1 MGTAAAPITEDLR
14 PILEEV
20 RKELLDFGMR
30 NPLLNYRLLKARG
43 TESVPANA
51 SSIFRQLVVENQ
63 EFEFF
68 SAHQMPRREQ
78 LLLADGEAD
87 SPSTEASWRQLP
99 PEQQALWDS
108 DNVPEGTFAA
118 IHSEKGL
125 ESRLLATYY
134 SARSS
139 LQEQGINTLFIA
151 LGMLSWSEPAASED
165 IHRAP
170 LLLVPVELSRES
182 SSEGFRLRYSGDD
195 VSPNV
200 CLIEFL
206 KRFGIAFDSAN
217 QSEEFDV
224 EHYFDRFADAISA
237 NPTWSI
243 DRHSVV
249 LGFFSFSKFLMYRDL
264 DPSTW
269 PEHGALLKHGLLS
282 KLLGQGS
289 FAGDGSSLN
298 ETSYLDE
305 HLSSSKCFQVVDA
318 DSSQTLALLDV
329 ANGKSMVIQGPPG
342 TGKSQTII
350 NIIAEAVA
358 NNKKVLF
365 VSEKQAALR
374 VVKDRLD
381 KIGLGNPCLELH
393 SNKAKKKEVIDE
405 LKRTAGLDLFVTRP
419 RPADQEALSTSRHE
433 LNEYCRAVNEPIGA
447 SRERPIDLFGLILP
461 AIARLS
467 TVDKPLLDLPASLK
481 WDEVETQRRRNLV
494 KSLQDRLDAT
504 GIPKNHPYWGSN
516 IRVVLPVTRDRLRHY
531 CKQAAVAV
539 AALKQSGYSLAGI
552 LEANQPTSP
561 EDISSLC
568 HVAKRLIDL
577 TPLRALDIQSD
588 LWVKEQAVILKAI
601 EAGRRLSSI
610 RAQWTSHLRTDAW
623 SVDTCALRSELQT
636 LGVKWWRFVS
646 PKWKSTVQ
654 QVKSLLA
661 APSSRSIAEYLE
673 ITNAIQEASA
683 AENILAEYTAVLIEA
698 YGQYWR
704 GKSSDWDLLQGQL
717 ESILAIK
724 RDIASGLLQAWCS
737 GFLAGAPDHIAVKTD
752 TRSTE
757 AALSHLDSSR
767 KEVIEL
773 LKFSSEDLGI
783 AGLTRPNRSLISIE
797 ESWLSLA
804 NDASSLD
811 ALVAYLLVRE
821 ECRNEGL
828 EAVTDLADEW
838 ESASA
843 CLLDV
848 FDYARTSCLLD
859 YAFER
864 FPALVD
870 FDQETH
876 SATVDRFR
884 RLDDKP
890 LSWAR
895 AAVLSAHQEGTP
907 QSNSNNGQL
916 GYLRKM
922 FERQTKFPAIRE
934 LMSNAGLAIQAL
946 KPVFMMSPL
955 SVANFL
961 PPCAVN
967 FDLVIFDEASQV
979 RPADA
984 LGAIVRGSQAV
995 VVGDSKQLPPS
1006 NFFDSLIAADG
1017 DGDGDGIA
1025 TTDIESIL
1033 GLFCSRS
1040 AHQRMLRWHYRSK
1053 HESLIQ
1059 CSNHL
1064 FYENKLVVF
1073 PSPEER
1079 NENLGLVYNKIAN
1092 APYERAHTRT
1102 NPTEARIIAEA
1113 VMMHAAEQLKRD
1125 PKERLTLGVA
1135 AFSVAQRD
1143 AILDQLEIARR
1154 AHPGLEEFFATPPH
1168 EPFFVKNLENIQ
1180 GDERDVIFISVGYGR
1195 TAEGYL
1201 AMSFGPV
1208 NRDGGERRLNV
1219 LFTRAR
1225 MRCEVFTTLS
1235 SDDIELG
1242 PTAGSGLRALKHF
1255 LQYAEHGRLGV
1266 ATPSGRE
1273 PDSPFEEQVIAALV
1287 GLGYEVHPQVGC
1299 AGFFIDMAVVDPNK
1313 PGRYLIGIEC
1323 DGAAYH
1329 SARSARDRDRLR
1341 GYVLKGL
1348 GWNLHR
1354 IWSTAW
1360 FKSRDREVELLKAAI
1375 QSAQQAP
1382 LDTSRSREIEHEP
1395 TDLEPISESI
1405 PVAAEKN
1412 QKSSSAMVRPY
1423 EFCQLDISLTSNDLR
1438 LVPTIQLVEW
1448 ITQVVAVESPV
1459 HWIEAGRRIADS
1471 LGVQRIGNRIQE
1483 ALIRACQSGSRSK
1496 KFVYKDDFLFNMT
1509 QEHCPIRDRSAF
1521 PPQTKKLEYVSHL
1534 EICASVEHVVME
1546 GFGMPHDDIPVAV
1559 CRLLGFARVSEEMR
1573 LVVSACRDSLIS
1585 EGRLQQRSGMLV
1597 HQMMS

>member
-1 MGTAAAPITEDLR
+1 MGTAGIPITENLR

-20 RKELLDFGMR
+20 RKDLLDFGMR

-43 TESVPANA
+43 AESLPTDA
-51 SSIFRQLVVENQ
+51 SSIFRQLVVESQ
-63 EFEFF
+63 EFEFVP
-68 SAHQMPRREQ
+68 AYRMRKREQ

-87 SPSTEASWRQLP
+87 LPSAEMAWRQLP
-99 PEQQALWDS
+99 PEQQALWEIGD
-108 DNVPEGTFAA
+108 VPDGTFAA
-118 IHSEKGL
+118 IHSEKDL

-134 SARSS
+134 SSRSS
-139 LQEQGINTLFIA
+139 IEEQGVNTLFIA
-151 LGMLSWSEPAASED
+151 LGMLTWSDPAAPD
-165 IHRAP
+165 DTHRAP

-182 SSEGFRLRYSGDD
+182 SSEGFRLCYSGDD

-200 CLIEFL
+200 CLTEFL
-206 KRFGIAFDSAN
+206 KQFGIEFDSGN
-217 QSEEFDV
+217 EIEEFDV
-224 EHYFDRFADAISA
+224 DPYFERFADAISA

-269 PEHGALLKHGLLS
+269 PEEGALLKHGILA

-298 ETSYLDE
+298 EESYLDE
-305 HLSSSKCFQVVDA
+305 HLSSSKCFHVVDA

-329 ANGKSMVIQGPPG
+329 ASGKSMVIQGPPG
-342 TGKSQTII
+342 TGKSQTIV
-350 NIIAEAVA
+350 NMIAEALA
-358 NNKKVLF
+358 SNKKILF
-365 VSEKQAALR
+365 VSEKQAALD
-374 VVKDRLD
+374 VVKKRLD

-393 SNKAKKKEVIDE
+393 SSKAKKKEVIDE
-405 LKRTAGLDLFVTRP
+405 LKRTAGLDLLVSRP
-419 RPADQEALSTSRHE
+419 RPTEQETLAASRAE

-467 TVDKPLLDLPASLK
+467 TVDNPILDLPDSMK
-481 WDEVETQRRRNLV
+481 WNEVETQRKRNLV
-494 KSLQDRLDAT
+494 KLLQDRLDST
-504 GIPKNHPYWGSN
+504 GIPEKHPYWGSN
-516 IRVVLPVTRDRLRHY
+516 IRVVLPVTRDRLRHH
-531 CKQAAVAV
+531 CKQAAEATVA
-539 AALKQSGYSLAGI
+539 LRQSGHSLANLLG
-552 LEANQPTSP
+552 ADQPKSP
-561 EDISSLC
+561 ADISCLC
-568 HVAKRLIDL
+568 HVAKKLLDL
-577 TPLRALDIQSD
+577 PPLMGLDIQSGV
-588 LWVKEQAVILKAI
+588 WVKQQSVILKAI
-601 EAGRRLSSI
+601 DAGRRLSAI
-610 RAQWTSHLRTDAW
+610 RAQWTSLLRADAW
-623 SVDTCALRSELQT
+623 KVDTRPLQNDIQS
-636 LGVKWWRFVS
+636 LGAKWWRFAS

-654 QVKSLLA
+654 QAKALLA
-661 APSSRSIAEYLE
+661 VPGSRNAPEYLA
-673 ITNAIQEASA
+673 ITNAIQEASVCESLLVEHA
-683 AENILAEYTAVLIEA
+683 AVLDEA
-698 YGQYWR
+698 YRHYWR
-704 GKSSDWDLLQGQL
+704 GSASDWDLLKSQL
-717 ESILAIK
+717 ESILTI
-724 RDIASGLLQAWCS
+724 RIDTASGQLPGWCP
-737 GFLAGAPDHIAVKTD
+737 GFVIGASDQSEIKSDV
-752 TRSTE
+752 SETE
-757 AALSHLDSSR
+757 TALRHLEATR
-767 KEVIEL
+767 KEVIET
-773 LKFSSEDLGI
+773 LKFSNEDLGI
-783 AGLTRPNRSLISIE
+783 AGLTRPNQSLIGIE
-797 ESWLSLA
+797 ESWFSLA

-821 ECRNEGL
+821 DSLSEGL
-828 EAVTDLADEW
+828 DALTDLADTW
-838 ESASA
+838 QSAPSH
-843 CLLDV
+843 LVDV
-848 FDYARTSCLLD
+848 FDYARTSCLLTH
-859 YAFER
+859 AFER
-864 FPALVD
+864 FPTLVH
-870 FDQETH
+870 FDQKTH
-876 SATVDRFR
+876 SDLVERFR
-884 RLDDKP
+884 QLDDKA

-895 AAVLSAHQEGTP
+895 AAVVRAHHEGMP
-907 QSNSNNGQL
+907 QNNSGNGQL
-916 GYLRKM
+916 GYLYTM
-922 FERQTKFPAIRE
+922 FERKTKFPSIRK
-934 LMSNAGLAIQAL
+934 LMTNAGLAVQAL

-961 PPCAVN
+961 PPCDVN
-967 FDLVIFDEASQV
+967 FDIVIFDEASQV

-984 LGAIVRGSQAV
+984 LGAIVRASQAV

-1006 NFFDSLIAADG
+1006 SFFDSLIAADG

-1053 HESLIQ
+1053 HESLIEG
-1059 CSNHL
+1059 SNYL
-1064 FYENKLVVF
+1064 FYKTLVVF
-1073 PSPEER
+1073 PSPDQRRER
-1079 NENLGLVYNKIAN
+1079 LGLIYRKITN
-1092 APYERAHTRT
+1092 APYERARTRT

-1113 VMMHAAEQLKRD
+1113 VMEHAAEQLKCD

-1154 AHPGLEEFFATPPH
+1154 THPGLEEFFATPPH

-1225 MRCEVFTTLS
+1225 IRCEVFTTLS

-1266 ATPSGRE
+1266 ATPAGRL
-1273 PDSPFEEQVIAALV
+1273 PDSPFEEQVIDTLV
-1287 GLGYEVHPQVGC
+1287 GLGHEVHPQVGC
-1299 AGFFIDMAVVDPNK
+1299 AGFFIDIAVIDPSK

-1341 GYVLKGL
+1341 GAVLHGL

-1360 FKSRDREVELLKAAI
+1360 FKSRDREVERLKAAI

-1382 LDTSRSREIEHEP
+1382 SDTSRSREIEDQP
-1395 TDLEPISESI
+1395 TDLESISESI
-1405 PVAAEKN
+1405 SVAAEKN
-1412 QKSSSAMVRPY
+1412 QKSSSAIVRPY
-1423 EFCQLDISLTSNDLR
+1423 EFCQLDISLTSNDLH

-1496 KFVYKDDFLFNMT
+1496 KFKYKDDFLFSIT

-1521 PPQTKKLEYVSHL
+1521 PPQTKKLEYVSHM
-1534 EICASVEHVVME
+1534 EICAAVEHVVME
-1546 GFGMPHDDIPVAV
+1546 GFGMPNDDIPVAV

-1573 LVVSACRDSLIS
+1573 VAVSACRDSLVS
-1585 EGRLQQRSGMLV
+1585 AGRLQQRSGMLI
-1597 HQMMS
+1597 HQVMS